1 MRMSEFV
8 LFSWRGKCRGGLSP
22 LNHRIGR
29 RNQNRLM
36 FALPLLST
44 RSSSLLTFYL
54 AFFFFSFRCADMWRP
69 CPLMGEIRSSG
80 RKAKSR
86 GQFLGKKT
94 MLDRLV
100 ALKGFWLLHQMMRIR
115 VVRCIRDVVSDGER
129 KCLGSFVKLG
139 IKLFNLWILATCF
152 LHLFSGG
159 LHHVDFMRD
168 KRKKRK
174 AKQRRKLSAE

>member
-8 LFSWRGKCRGGLSP
+8 LFSWRGTCRGGISP

-54 AFFFFSFRCADMWRP
+54 AFFFFPSGAPICDVLALWW
-69 CPLMGEIRSSG
+69 GRSEAAEE
-80 RKAKSR
+80 KQEAEAN
-86 GQFLGKKT
+86 FWEKKT
-94 MLDRLV
+94 TLDRLV